1 MRPYVILSAAMTLDG
16 KIATET
22 GSSNI
27 SGEKDLE
34 RVHELRK
41 ECDAIMV
48 GIGTVLADDP
58 RLTVHKVDANPE
70 DNPVRVV
77 VDSKCRTP
85 IAARI
90 TNKDARTIIAGAN
103 EYKYDFLVS
112 DRYDSFSKRGIDFF
126 WSGDKRVDLV
136 ALMSYLHEEGIEK
149 LMLEGGATLN
159 FSMIKAGLIDE
170 IRLCVAPMVVGGANA
185 KTLFDGDG
193 YPLMDLAKKL
203 ELVDSYELD
212 KDLILTYKAP
222 SYTDTEI
229 PAPQPSSCLHPWPA
243 SAFPAWMQFHRAS
256 RPPRSLPQ
264 PSRRFGL
271 RQERRRACHAMSLQ
285 SRGHCRGA
293 FAECQGASSYAKY
306 PCMCPVHRAASWVH
320 PAQWSWPDKHAGV
333 HRRTGKR

>member
-103 EYKYDFLVS
+103 EYKHEFVVS
-112 DRYDSFSKRGIDFF
+112 DRYDVFQRRGVEFF
-126 WSGDKRVDLV
+126 FSGDRRVDLT
-136 ALMSYLHEEGIEK
+136 ALMNHLAGEGIET

-159 FSMIKAGLIDE
+159 FSMIKEGLIDE
-170 IRLCVAPMVVGGANA
+170 IRVCVAPKVVGGVNA
-185 KTLFDGDG
+185 KTLFDGEGFDT
-193 YPLMDLAKKL
+193 MDEGVNL
-203 ELVDSYELD
+203 ELTDSYSLG
-212 KDLILTYKAP
+212 KDLILTYNVLK
-222 SYTDTEI
+222 
-229 PAPQPSSCLHPWPA
+229 
-243 SAFPAWMQFHRAS
+243 
-256 RPPRSLPQ
+256 
-264 PSRRFGL
+264 
-271 RQERRRACHAMSLQ
+271 
-285 SRGHCRGA
+285 
-293 FAECQGASSYAKY
+293 
-306 PCMCPVHRAASWVH
+306 
-320 PAQWSWPDKHAGV
+320 
-333 HRRTGKR
+333 